1 MITRYI
7 ALRFLFARSDNNF
20 FSPIALA
27 SFLGI
32 LLGVTILTI
41 VSSVMNGFDSQLKDR
56 LLGVVPHV
64 YVEGSELDATQVE
77 SLFGTEAIKHITP
90 FMAVEG
96 MMLTRARNHF
106 LEIYGFSE
114 DLELMGTKIHQAIGQ
129 TNQVRLS
136 HDHGLR
142 LLLSQSVARGY
153 GLDLGDPFY
162 LLFPIMSESGDT
174 VRPKMYPAYLGG
186 TFAFRSE
193 LDSYVALAEVG
204 EISNLLNKPTG
215 SRLYLEN
222 VLKADEIAGLLQ
234 QEGLKVEAWTE
245 RFGNFFRAVSIEK
258 NLLLV
263 VMLLVIAI
271 SSTGIISALTILI
284 EDKKN
289 EVAILRTIGL
299 RSSQITSIFLFFGGF
314 ISLLA
319 VVCGLV
325 IGVISSL
332 YVPNLMAWVSSTFGF
347 SIVEGTYFSQI
358 PIQIRF
364 DDLALI
370 ATASLAVSFIAGLVP
385 SLRAAKILPTDA
397 LR

>member
-1 MITRYI
+1 MITRFI

-56 LLGVVPHV
+56 LLGVVPHL

-284 EDKKN
+284 EDKRN

-299 RSSQITSIFLFFGGF
+299 RSSQIASIFLFFGGF

>member
-153 GLDLGDPFY
+153 GLDLGDRFY

-234 QEGLKVEAWTE
+234 QEGLKAEAWTE

-325 IGVISSL
+325 IGVVSSL

>member
-142 LLLSQSVARGY
+142 LLLGQSVARGY

-299 RSSQITSIFLFFGGF
+299 RSSQIASIFLFFGGF

-319 VVCGLV
+319 VVFGLV

>member
-289 EVAILRTIGL
+289 EVAILRTIGF
-299 RSSQITSIFLFFGGF
+299 RSSQIASIFLFFGGF

-370 ATASLAVSFIAGLVP
+370 ATASIAVSFIAGLVP

>member
-20 FSPIALA
+20 FSSIALA

-136 HDHGLR
+136 QDHGLR

-299 RSSQITSIFLFFGGF
+299 RSSQIASIFLFFGGF

-370 ATASLAVSFIAGLVP
+370 ATASLAVSFIAGFVP

>member
-142 LLLSQSVARGY
+142 LLLGQSVARGY

-234 QEGLKVEAWTE
+234 QDGLKAEAWTE

-299 RSSQITSIFLFFGGF
+299 RSSQIASIFLFFGGF

>member
-20 FSPIALA
+20 FSPIVLA

-90 FMAVEG
+90 FMVAEG

-153 GLDLGDPFY
+153 GLDLGDRFY

-234 QEGLKVEAWTE
+234 QEGLKAEAWTE

-325 IGVISSL
+325 IGVVSSL

>member
-1 MITRYI
+1 MIIRYI

-20 FSPIALA
+20 FSSIALA

-204 EISNLLNKPTG
+204 EISNLLNRQIG

-299 RSSQITSIFLFFGGF
+299 RSSQIASIFLFFGGF

-385 SLRAAKILPTDA
+385 SLRAARILPTDA

>member
-136 HDHGLR
+136 QDHGLR

-299 RSSQITSIFLFFGGF
+299 RSSQIASIFLFFGGF

-370 ATASLAVSFIAGLVP
+370 ATASLAVSFIAGFVP

>member
-1 MITRYI
+1 MIIRYI

-56 LLGVVPHV
+56 LLGVVPHL

-129 TNQVRLS
+129 KNQVRLS

-299 RSSQITSIFLFFGGF
+299 RSSQIASIFLFFGGF

>member
-1 MITRYI
+1 MIIRYI

-64 YVEGSELDATQVE
+64 YVEGSELDATHVE
-77 SLFGTEAIKHITP
+77 SLLGTEAIKHVTP
-90 FMAVEG
+90 FMTVEG
-96 MMLTRARNHF
+96 MMLTRTRNHF
-106 LEIYGFSE
+106 LEIYGFSK
-114 DLELMGTKIHQAIGQ
+114 DMELMGTKIHQAMGQ
-129 TNQVRLS
+129 KNQVSLPEEY
-136 HDHGLR
+136 GLR

-204 EISNLLNKPTG
+204 DISNLLNRQIG

-222 VLKADEIAGLLQ
+222 VLKADEIADLLQ

-299 RSSQITSIFLFFGGF
+299 RSSQIASIFLFFGGF

>member
-64 YVEGSELDATQVE
+64 YVESSELDASHFE
-77 SLFGTEAIKHITP
+77 SLLGTEAIKHTTP
-90 FMAVEG
+90 FMSVEG

-299 RSSQITSIFLFFGGF
+299 RSSQIASIFLFFGGF

>member
-1 MITRYI
+1 MIIRYI

-20 FSPIALA
+20 FSSIALA

-64 YVEGSELDATQVE
+64 YVEGSGLDATRVE
-77 SLFGTEAIKHITP
+77 SLLGTEAIKHITP
-90 FMAVEG
+90 FIAAEG

-106 LEIYGFSE
+106 LEIYGVSE

-129 TNQVRLS
+129 KNQVRLS
-136 HDHGLR
+136 HENGLR

-153 GLDLGDPFY
+153 RLDLGDPFY

-204 EISNLLNKPTG
+204 DISNLLNRQIG

-234 QEGLKVEAWTE
+234 QEGFKVEAWTE

-271 SSTGIISALTILI
+271 SSTGIISALTMLI
-284 EDKKN
+284 EDKRN

-319 VVCGLV
+319 VVSGLV
-325 IGVISSL
+325 IGVILSL

-347 SIVEGTYFSQI
+347 SIIEGTYFSQI

-385 SLRAAKILPTDA
+385 SLRAARILPTDA

>member
-56 LLGVVPHV
+56 LLGVVPHL

-129 TNQVRLS
+129 KNQVRLS

-299 RSSQITSIFLFFGGF
+299 RSSQIASIFLFFGGF

-370 ATASLAVSFIAGLVP
+370 ATASLAVSFIAGLLP
-385 SLRAAKILPTDA
+385 SLRAARILPTDA

>member
-1 MITRYI
+1 MIIRYI

-64 YVEGSELDATQVE
+64 YVEGSELDATHVE

-136 HDHGLR
+136 HAHGLR

-299 RSSQITSIFLFFGGF
+299 RSSQIASIFLFFGGF

>member
-64 YVEGSELDATQVE
+64 YVEGSELDATHVE
-77 SLFGTEAIKHITP
+77 SLLGTEAIKHITP

-114 DLELMGTKIHQAIGQ
+114 DLELKGTKIHQAIGQ

-204 EISNLLNKPTG
+204 EISNLLNRPIG

-222 VLKADEIAGLLQ
+222 VLKADEIAGLLH
-234 QEGLKVEAWTE
+234 QEGFKVEAWTE

-284 EDKKN
+284 EDKRN

-299 RSSQITSIFLFFGGF
+299 RSSQIASIFLFFGGF
-314 ISLLA
+314 LSLLA

>member
-1 MITRYI
+1 MIIRYI

-56 LLGVVPHV
+56 LLGVVPHI
-64 YVEGSELDATQVE
+64 YVEGSELDATHVE
-77 SLFGTEAIKHITP
+77 SLLGTEAIKHITP

-129 TNQVRLS
+129 KNQVRLS
-136 HDHGLR
+136 HEHGLR

-204 EISNLLNKPTG
+204 EISNLLNRQIG

-222 VLKADEIAGLLQ
+222 VLKADDIAHLLQ
-234 QEGLKVEAWTE
+234 QEGFKVAAWTE

-284 EDKKN
+284 EDKRN

-299 RSSQITSIFLFFGGF
+299 KSSQIALIFLFFGGF

-319 VVCGLV
+319 VVSGLV
-325 IGVISSL
+325 IGVILSL

-347 SIVEGTYFSQI
+347 SIIEGTYFSQI

-370 ATASLAVSFIAGLVP
+370 ATASLAVSFIAGLLP
-385 SLRAAKILPTDA
+385 SLRAARILPTDA

>member
-114 DLELMGTKIHQAIGQ
+114 DLELMGTKILQAIGQ

-234 QEGLKVEAWTE
+234 REGLMVEAWTE

-299 RSSQITSIFLFFGGF
+299 RSSQIASIFLFFGGF

>member
-1 MITRYI
+1 VITRYI

-129 TNQVRLS
+129 KNQVRLS

-299 RSSQITSIFLFFGGF
+299 RSSQITSIFLFFG
-314 ISLLA
+314 
-319 VVCGLV
+319 
-325 IGVISSL
+325 
-332 YVPNLMAWVSSTFGF
+332 
-347 SIVEGTYFSQI
+347 
-358 PIQIRF
+358 
-364 DDLALI
+364 
-370 ATASLAVSFIAGLVP
+370 
-385 SLRAAKILPTDA
+385 
-397 LR
+397 

>member
-1 MITRYI
+1 
-7 ALRFLFARSDNNF
+7 
-20 FSPIALA
+20 
-27 SFLGI
+27 
-32 LLGVTILTI
+32 
-41 VSSVMNGFDSQLKDR
+41 MNGFDSQLKDR
-56 LLGVVPHV
+56 LLGVVPHL

-129 TNQVRLS
+129 KNQVRLS

-299 RSSQITSIFLFFGGF
+299 RSSQIASIFLFFGGF

>member
-136 HDHGLR
+136 QDHGLR

-299 RSSQITSIFLFFGGF
+299 RSSQIASIFLFFGGF

>member
-1 MITRYI
+1 MIIRYI

-64 YVEGSELDATQVE
+64 YVEGSGLDATRVE
-77 SLFGTEAIKHITP
+77 SLLGTEAIKHITP

-129 TNQVRLS
+129 KNQVRLS
-136 HDHGLR
+136 HENGLR

-271 SSTGIISALTILI
+271 ASTGIISALTILI
-284 EDKKN
+284 EDKRN

-299 RSSQITSIFLFFGGF
+299 RSSQIASIFLFFGGF

-319 VVCGLV
+319 VVSGLV
-325 IGVISSL
+325 IGVILSL
-332 YVPNLMAWVSSTFGF
+332 YLPNLMAWVSSTFGF

>member
-56 LLGVVPHV
+56 LLGVVPHL

-129 TNQVRLS
+129 KNQVRLS
-136 HDHGLR
+136 HEYGLR

-234 QEGLKVEAWTE
+234 QEGLKVEAWTK

-299 RSSQITSIFLFFGGF
+299 RSSQIASIFLFFGGF

>member
-77 SLFGTEAIKHITP
+77 SLFATETIKHITP
-90 FMAVEG
+90 FMSVEG
-96 MMLTRARNHF
+96 MMLTKASNHF

-114 DLELMGTKIHQAIGQ
+114 DLELMGTKILQAIGQ

-162 LLFPIMSESGDT
+162 LLFPIISESGDT
-174 VRPKMYPAYLGG
+174 VRPKIYPAYLGG

-234 QEGLKVEAWTE
+234 REGLKVEAWTE

-271 SSTGIISALTILI
+271 ASTGIISALTILI

-299 RSSQITSIFLFFGGF
+299 RSSQIASIFLFFGGF

>member
-56 LLGVVPHV
+56 LLGVVPHL

-129 TNQVRLS
+129 KNQVRLS

-299 RSSQITSIFLFFGGF
+299 RSSQIASIFLFFGGF

>member
-1 MITRYI
+1 MIIRYI

-20 FSPIALA
+20 FSSIALA

-64 YVEGSELDATQVE
+64 YVEGSELDATHVE
-77 SLFGTEAIKHITP
+77 SLLGTEAIKHITP
-90 FMAVEG
+90 FMTVEG
-96 MMLTRARNHF
+96 MMLTRTRNHF

-114 DLELMGTKIHQAIGQ
+114 DLEFMGTKIHQAIGQ
-129 TNQVRLS
+129 KNQVRLS
-136 HDHGLR
+136 HEHGLR

-204 EISNLLNKPTG
+204 EISNLLNRPIG

-222 VLKADEIAGLLQ
+222 VLKADEIAALLQ
-234 QEGLKVEAWTE
+234 QEGFKVEAWTE

-284 EDKKN
+284 EDKRN

-299 RSSQITSIFLFFGGF
+299 KSSQIALIFLFFGGF

-319 VVCGLV
+319 VVSGLV
-325 IGVISSL
+325 IGVILSL

-347 SIVEGTYFSQI
+347 SIIEGTYFSQI

-385 SLRAAKILPTDA
+385 SLRAARILPTDA

>member
-1 MITRYI
+1 MIIRYI

-64 YVEGSELDATQVE
+64 YVEGSELDATHVE
-77 SLFGTEAIKHITP
+77 SLFGTEAIKHVTP

-129 TNQVRLS
+129 KNQVRLS

-299 RSSQITSIFLFFGGF
+299 RSSQIASIFLFFGGF

>member
-1 MITRYI
+1 MIIRYI

-129 TNQVRLS
+129 KNQVRLS
-136 HDHGLR
+136 HENGLR

-299 RSSQITSIFLFFGGF
+299 RSSQIASIFLFFGGF

>member
-1 MITRYI
+1 VITRYI

-299 RSSQITSIFLFFGGF
+299 RSSQIASIFLFFGGF

>member
-106 LEIYGFSE
+106 LEIYGFSK

-222 VLKADEIAGLLQ
+222 VLKADKIAGLLQ

-299 RSSQITSIFLFFGGF
+299 RSSQIASIFLFFGGF

>member
-142 LLLSQSVARGY
+142 LLLGQSVARGY

-222 VLKADEIAGLLQ
+222 VLKADEIAGLLL
-234 QEGLKVEAWTE
+234 QEGFKVEAWTE

-299 RSSQITSIFLFFGGF
+299 RSSQIASIFLFFGGF

-370 ATASLAVSFIAGLVP
+370 ATASIAVSFIAGLVP

>member
-1 MITRYI
+1 MIIRYI

-64 YVEGSELDATQVE
+64 YVEGSELDETHVE
-77 SLFGTEAIKHITP
+77 SFLGTEAIKHITP

-114 DLELMGTKIHQAIGQ
+114 DLEFMGTKIHQAIGQ
-129 TNQVRLS
+129 KNQVRLS
-136 HDHGLR
+136 HEHGLR

-204 EISNLLNKPTG
+204 DISNLLNRQIG

-234 QEGLKVEAWTE
+234 QEGLKVEAWTK

-284 EDKKN
+284 EDKRN

-299 RSSQITSIFLFFGGF
+299 RSSQIASIFLFFGGF
-314 ISLLA
+314 LSLLA

>member
-1 MITRYI
+1 MIIRYI

-64 YVEGSELDATQVE
+64 YVEDSELDATHVE
-77 SLFGTEAIKHITP
+77 SLLGTEAIKYITP
-90 FMAVEG
+90 FMSVEG

-129 TNQVRLS
+129 KNQVRLS
-136 HDHGLR
+136 HENGLR

-234 QEGLKVEAWTE
+234 QEGLKVEAWTK

-299 RSSQITSIFLFFGGF
+299 RSSQIASIFLFFGGF